1 METPK
6 SIKMNKKPLVELVL
20 EPRDYELINLDLITE
35 LPNDYPKEFIELCLK
50 NNLNPPN
57 KTTGNGKAL
66 SVMLKYKYYYWNR
79 DVCDKFVEK
88 FNIVTKDSIQLFN
101 KHNQWGIQTNSGTE
115 RGKLYIVYPYC
126 LSNKHKMR
134 KNFKFDG
141 TEEEKNNEIDKIKST
156 IQTDYID
163 VPNSLWQ
170 LGHKNPGSI
179 DNTKD
184 NLVLQPPIQGKY
196 RDNYIFI
203 DTLTKF
209 PMPNKLEIMIEKKEI
224 EFTKEQI
231 KYYKEIFD
239 KLFASI

>member
-1 METPK
+1 
-6 SIKMNKKPLVELVL
+6 
-20 EPRDYELINLDLITE
+20 
-35 LPNDYPKEFIELCLK
+35 
-50 NNLNPPN
+50 
-57 KTTGNGKAL
+57 
-66 SVMLKYKYYYWNR
+66 MLKYKNCYWNR
-79 DVCDKFVEK
+79 NICDKFVEK
-88 FNIVTKDSIQLFN
+88 FNITTKDSIQLFN
-101 KHNQWGIQTNSGTE
+101 KHNQWDIQTNSGTE

-156 IQTDYID
+156 IHTDYVG
-163 VPNSLWQ
+163 VPNYLWQ
-170 LGHKNPGSI
+170 LGHKNPGST

-184 NLVLQPPIQGKY
+184 NLVLQPPIQSKY

-224 EFTKEQI
+224 EFTTEQI
-231 KYYKEIFD
+231 ISYKEIFD
-239 KLFASI
+239 NLFASI